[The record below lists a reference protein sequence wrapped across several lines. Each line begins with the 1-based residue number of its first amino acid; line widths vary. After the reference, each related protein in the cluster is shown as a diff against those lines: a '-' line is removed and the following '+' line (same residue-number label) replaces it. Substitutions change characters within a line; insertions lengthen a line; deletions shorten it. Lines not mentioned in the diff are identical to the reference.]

1 MREEVINKALRI
13 LVGTNAMVLIAG
25 AMMGPIYAIFVEK
38 IGGDLLDASLTGGI
52 FSLAAGIT
60 TLIAGRYADKLKEPE
75 LIVVLGY
82 FMMGAGFLLYTF
94 VDSIIFLFGVQIIIG
109 FAEAIYAP
117 AFDAVY
123 SRHLVKNNAGQ
134 AWGAWEAMSYFTAS
148 IGAISGG
155 FIVANLGFNAIFIIM
170 AVLCFSSALYIYL
183 LPRKV
188 L

>member
-1 MREEVINKALRI
+1 MNESVFNKPLKI
-13 LVGTNAMVLIAG
+13 MVYTNAMVLIAA
-25 AMMGPIYAIFVEK
+25 AMMGPIYALFVEK

-52 FSLAAGIT
+52 FALAGGLT

-75 LIVVLGY
+75 LIIVLGY
-82 FMMGAGFLLYTF
+82 FMMGVGFFMYLL
-94 VDSIIFLFGVQIIIG
+94 VDSILFLFLVQVIIG
-109 FAEAIYAP
+109 FAEAIYNP

-123 SRHLVKNNAGQ
+123 SRHFTKNNAGK

-148 IGAISGG
+148 GGAILGG
-155 FIVANLGFNAIFIIM
+155 VIVASYGFNAIFIIM
-170 AVLCFSSALYIYL
+170 SILCFSSALYIYV